1 MAQIEVKA
9 SQILIVDDIMDNLN
23 LLMDLLEQQGHEVRM
38 ALSGKQALKAVNEA
52 PPDLIL
58 LDIAMPEMDG
68 YEVCKR
74 LKAQEETRDIPV
86 IFLSALTESQNILR
100 GFEVG
105 GIDYVSKPFQFR
117 EVVARVNGQ
126 LNQVHQRRE
135 ITALREKERQQFD
148 ELSRMRERFVRQSIH
163 DLKNPLTGVML
174 YAQTLRSLDPD
185 EFHKLPEI
193 ANGIESSSQKM
204 RRLITDLL
212 DIAQMQMG
220 DSLSLY
226 AADIVAV
233 LEKSVKSNVILAQ
246 EESIDLTL
254 DIPVEKI
261 IVKIDS
267 HQMERVFDNLISNA
281 IKYTPQGGRVHVS
294 LKRCSTYVEIL
305 FEDNGLGIPEEDIP
319 HLFEAFYR
327 VKRASHK
334 NKTGSG
340 LGLSIVEA
348 IVHQHHGT
356 ISVQSELEVGSTFII
371 QLPCE

>member
-1 MAQIEVKA
+1 MAQPEVQA
-9 SQILIVDDIMDNLN
+9 SRILIVDDILDNLN
-23 LLMDLLEQQGHEVRM
+23 LLTDLLEQQGHEVRM
-38 ALSGKQALKAVNEA
+38 AMSGKQALKAVDEM

-58 LDIAMPEMDG
+58 LDISMPEMDG
-68 YEVCKR
+68 YEVCQR
-74 LKAQEETRDIPV
+74 LKAQEATRDIPV
-86 IFLSALTESQNILR
+86 IFLSALTETQNILK

-135 ITALREKERQQFD
+135 IAALREKERQQFD

-174 YAQTLRSLDPD
+174 YAQTLRSLEPD

-193 ANGIESSSQKM
+193 ANGIDSSSQKM

-233 LEKSVKSNVILAQ
+233 LEKSVKSNQILAQ

-254 DIPVEKI
+254 DIPDEKI
-261 IVKIDS
+261 IIKIDS

-281 IKYTPQGGRVHVS
+281 IKYTPQGGRVHAL
-294 LKRCSTYVEIL
+294 LKPYSNYVEIL
-305 FEDNGLGIPEEDIP
+305 FEDNGLGIPAEDIP

-327 VKRASHK
+327 VKRVSHRS
-334 NKTGSG
+334 KTGSG

-356 ISVQSELEVGSTFII
+356 IAVESELDVGSTFII
-371 QLPCE
+371 RLPCE